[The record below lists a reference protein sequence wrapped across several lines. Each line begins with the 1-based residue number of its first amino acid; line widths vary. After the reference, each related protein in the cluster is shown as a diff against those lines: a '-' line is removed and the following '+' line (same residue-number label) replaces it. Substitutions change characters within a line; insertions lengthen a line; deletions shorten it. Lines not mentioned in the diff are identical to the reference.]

1 MSLLNSMCFLMS
13 LILSFLSCF
22 TNVTRQLYVDIRKD
36 DGRYVLWKEDEYLFS
51 EGELVISSDS
61 RQISSV
67 LVSYDDGKS
76 YILFPGNTDKEELI
90 LNPEDFRDPVCFR
103 FLADGRFISRKF
115 RINFI

>member
-1 MSLLNSMCFLMS
+1 MSLLNSICFLMS

-22 TNVTRQLYVDIRKD
+22 TNVTRQLHVDVRED
-36 DGRYVLWKEDEYLFS
+36 DGRYVLWMEDEYLFS
-51 EGELVISSDS
+51 EGKLVISSDS

-76 YILFPGNTDKEELI
+76 YNLFPGNADKGELI
-90 LNPEDFRDPVCFR
+90 LNPEDFRDPVCIR
-103 FLADGRFISRKF
+103 FLADGRFISKQF

>member
-1 MSLLNSMCFLMS
+1 MSLPNSMCFLMS

-22 TNVTRQLYVDIRKD
+22 TNVTRQLHVDVRKE
-36 DGRYVLWKEDEYLFS
+36 DGRYVLWMEDEYLLS
-51 EGELVISSDS
+51 EGNLAISSDG

-76 YILFPGNTDKEELI
+76 YNLFPNNRDREELI
-90 LNPEDFRDPVCFR
+90 LNPEDYREPVCIR
-103 FLADGRFISRKF
+103 FLADGRFISRQF